1 MRFGIFNS
9 LNVYLMLLAVG
20 LLLVTAC
27 NQGTD
32 PELQPEEPNERLA
45 YALAAALDNPEVREI
60 VHSAMDASP
69 YHEHKLIFGEF
80 LQHEEGALLK
90 NELVKKLG
98 SEKELKQLLQ
108 ELPTLDFYL
117 PYETHRETWEHANDN
132 LMAVCVTEVHAEE
145 ATAYHPDGSSRTLNS
160 KEQIHQ
166 AEVAAM
172 FTLHPAEPKIQRSAS
187 SVKNNVA
194 MSTNRWRT
202 RAKKIWNWTD
212 DGLFGGDCEI
222 YFMTSSTKSEKEYR
236 SKIMHVPSN
245 PFGSD
250 TPKVKV
256 LSTEVWIHPDAA
268 VKSEEWLNVH
278 VLESDGP
285 EQFGDDSEGFFTV
298 KEEGVYATGKRDS
311 DSDLS
316 NPTVKA
322 KIVVR

>member
-1 MRFGIFNS
+1 MRFETLYS
-9 LNVYLMLLAVG
+9 LNSYLILAIG
-20 LLLVTAC
+20 LLLITAC
-27 NQGTD
+27 NQGAE
-32 PELQPEEPNERLA
+32 PEPLPEEPNERLA
-45 YALAAALDNPEVREI
+45 YALAAALDNPEVRQS
-60 VHSAMDASP
+60 VHTAMDASP
-69 YHEHKLIFGEF
+69 YHEHKLVFGEY
-80 LQHEEGALLK
+80 LQQPEGQELRKMLVHKLGGKDELDALL
-90 NELVKKLG
+90 
-98 SEKELKQLLQ
+98 SQL
-108 ELPTLDFYL
+108 PALDFYL
-117 PYETHRETWEHANDN
+117 PYETHRETWEHAEDN
-132 LMAVCVTEVHAEE
+132 LMAICVLNVHEKQ

-166 AEVAAM
+166 AEVSAM
-172 FTLHPAEPKIQRSAS
+172 FTLHPAEPKIQRSANR
-187 SVKNNVA
+187 VKTNTE
-194 MSTNRWRT
+194 MSTNRWLT
-202 RAKKIWNWTD
+202 RVKKIWNWTD

-222 YFMTSSTKSEKEYR
+222 YFMTSSTKSEKEYQ

-250 TPKVKV
+250 TPKVKE

-311 DSDLS
+311 DSNLS

-322 KIVVR
+322 KIVVRN